1 MEKNNRLIEIYN
13 DKLTDDLDI
22 FSKQLNNIFKNI
34 NEKITDMIFKTTN
47 KHSRNNKLTFNDVV
61 NYLFNYCFINN
72 TKSKVVANLNYNNDL
87 NVHPSNYQKKEA
99 KIPLAFYEEI
109 FEKIQTLFYEKY
121 STNNT
126 CKIVSVDGTYN
137 NTNILNDGNLETS
150 LNMGYFDFTNKIP
163 VNITFK
169 GSENKNKEIASFID
183 DVNKNNIP
191 TDNII
196 FVFDRAYY
204 SEDFINY
211 LDLNKYNYVIRVKK
225 SCLYLN
231 KEENEEKIKKKR
243 KKINNQNARFIKHE
257 HSYKFNVR
265 NRKNEV
271 TQIEKTCSCYMI
283 TNLNNE
289 YSDDK
294 VKEIYR
300 NRWSV
305 EIFFKILKSNYKFD
319 NLISHTEEK
328 TKNQYNKQYLIIL
341 IQYYIIRIIENIFN
355 KNTDDL
361 NKHKFNKKNKNKYVV
376 KYNNAL
382 MTDGLKNIISFII
395 NGTITKEIL
404 FKYANNFIKKQNIQ
418 INVYN
423 ERRCKNPNFKWYIKS
438 YAEYYKNNAV
448 IDAIINDKV
457 DELNKNLKLVAS
469 EIKIIT

>member
-1 MEKNNRLIEIYN
+1 
-13 DKLTDDLDI
+13 
-22 FSKQLNNIFKNI
+22 
-34 NEKITDMIFKTTN
+34 
-47 KHSRNNKLTFNDVV
+47 
-61 NYLFNYCFINN
+61 
-72 TKSKVVANLNYNNDL
+72 
-87 NVHPSNYQKKEA
+87 
-99 KIPLAFYEEI
+99 
-109 FEKIQTLFYEKY
+109 
-121 STNNT
+121 
-126 CKIVSVDGTYN
+126 
-137 NTNILNDGNLETS
+137 
-150 LNMGYFDFTNKIP
+150 MGYFDFTNKIP

-382 MTDGLKNIISFII
+382 MTDGLKNI
-395 NGTITKEIL
+395 NRKWKEKL
-404 FKYANNFIKKQNIQ
+404 FQKIQ
-418 INVYN
+418 
-423 ERRCKNPNFKWYIKS
+423 
-438 YAEYYKNNAV
+438 
-448 IDAIINDKV
+448 
-457 DELNKNLKLVAS
+457 ELWMC
-469 EIKIIT
+469 